1 VRSQA
6 TALFAGRSSEPRRS
20 DALFRWLVA
29 ATVAALLGLALF
41 CAASANAAI
50 SYRSSGSFASGV
62 ISGHP
67 AAVAVDDATGN
78 VLLADPGSGAVVVFD
93 SGGASAGLL
102 TFFEVPNPQG
112 IAVDQ
117 ANGDVYVSTD
127 EGILRYRSNG
137 ASPPEYTRD
146 LTWASPG
153 IGTEPGQVGDY
164 ASRIA
169 VAPTTGD
176 LLVADRGN
184 ERVSRFDETGAFV
197 SSFNGSDTAT
207 GPFIN
212 LLDLT
217 VAPSGEIYVLDLN
230 GSIAAN
236 GKVEGTSRVEVF
248 GPGGASKGRVG
259 AGVVDGATSIAFDAA
274 RATLVTATPQ
284 GAENGPP
291 ILSVLHNGLLES
303 QVPYPAEAA
312 HSSAPGLAVDGGA
325 TGRLYAT
332 TGIINGV
339 FGGSAA
345 VQVFNP
351 VLAPAL
357 TLDPPSNA
365 SSTGVHLHGTVNPG
379 GKPTKYR
386 FEYSIDGGNNWSET
400 PEGDAGEG
408 EAPVSV
414 EVNLTALRP
423 NTEYAVRLEAS
434 NEEAGRTTAVRT
446 FSTLLS
452 SPGVVTAEAEVQA
465 DSATLRGTVNPFG
478 LVSSYYFEFGPTA
491 TYGSRVPAGNT
502 APAGMGITPHAV
514 EQLVSGLNPG
524 SEYHYR
530 LVAENSAGVSFGDDR
545 VLTTVSDAVPTR
557 AYELVSPVDK
567 GESNIDLYWSHATPS
582 GNAITYQAKTAIPG
596 PLTAAAPY
604 FPRYNSVRGESDWA
618 TTGLDVLQE
627 RIGFGNDFFFDV
639 LAVSEDQTKALV
651 LSAKDL
657 APGGVDGSS
666 NLYLK
671 DVATGTLRLVATSP
685 GLEFYIRAR
694 TDHADGAR
702 TVLGGTPDFS
712 RVVFE
717 SQGSS
722 FLPGASGEG
731 VYEWAEGRL
740 RLVAAE
746 ASEPGSSFSHQPN
759 MVSHDGSTI
768 FYRRTL
774 PSGQSD
780 IMAQV
785 GGTEDVPV
793 STEGAQ
799 ELIGATPDGR
809 FVFTL
814 GSGFPQNLYRF
825 DLDTR
830 ELSMLASD
838 VVQQGGLF
846 ASENGE
852 YVYYLGLD
860 ETIRLW
866 HAGVNRVIAPNG
878 QTLGHYQGSP
888 DGRYFAFTSARD
900 LTGDGTAGREE
911 VYRYDAVTQGLTCVS
926 CRAGGGR
933 STGNAALVG
942 YDIAQFEH
950 YYARSVLNN
959 GEVFFDTPDPLVSA
973 DVNSNRDVYEFDGSR
988 QILISAGTG
997 TGASVF
1003 ADASADGSS
1012 VFFTTPDRLVKA
1024 DTDDAV
1030 DMYDARI
1037 GGGLPSQNSEPTAA
1051 GGCFGAGCRASAA
1064 LAPTPPA
1071 IGSES
1076 AGGKGN
1082 GGGKPHPKRCPK
1094 GSHLVKKKNGKQ
1106 RCVKRAHGRKH
1117 HNRSAA
1123 R

>member
-1 VRSQA
+1 VRSRA
-6 TALFAGRSSEPRRS
+6 TALFAGSSSEPRQCIVR
-20 DALFRWLVA
+20 FRWFVGTAVA
-29 ATVAALLGLALF
+29 IMLGLAF
-41 CAASANAAI
+41 FGAVSAHAANSYQSAGSFSANV
-50 SYRSSGSFASGV
+50 SR
-62 ISGHP
+62 P
-67 AAVAVDDATGN
+67 RAVAIDDATSN
-78 VLLADPGSGAVVVFD
+78 VLLADPGSGVVLVTD
-93 SGGASAGLL
+93 SGGGLL
-102 TFFEVPNPQG
+102 TYFELPNAQG

-117 ANGDVYVSTD
+117 TNGSVYVSCE
-127 EGILRYRSNG
+127 EGILRYLDNG

-146 LTWASPG
+146 LTWVSPSLG
-153 IGTEPGQVGDY
+153 SEPGQVGDY
-164 ASRIA
+164 ASRLA
-169 VAPTTGD
+169 VDPTTGD

-207 GPFIN
+207 GPFTN

-217 VAPSGEIYVLDLN
+217 VAPSGEIYVLDLD
-230 GSIAAN
+230 GSIAPN

-248 GPGGASKGRVG
+248 EPNGASKARVG

-274 RATLVTATPQ
+274 RASLITASPQ
-284 GAENGPP
+284 GTEIGPP
-291 ILSVLHNGLLES
+291 ILSILHDGVLES
-303 QVPYPAEAA
+303 QVPYPPEAA
-312 HSSAPGLAVDGGA
+312 HSSAPGLAVDNGA

-332 TGIINGV
+332 TFVING
-339 FGGSAA
+339 FLGPAA
-345 VQVFNP
+345 VQIFNP
-351 VLAPAL
+351 VIAPTL
-357 TLDPPSNA
+357 TLDPPSSA
-365 SSTGVHLHGTVNPG
+365 SSTGAHLHGTVNPG
-379 GKPTKYR
+379 GKPTNYR
-386 FEYSIDGGNNWSET
+386 FEYSIDGGNNWIEI

-408 EAPVSV
+408 ETPVSV
-414 EVNLTALRP
+414 EADLTGLRP
-423 NTEYAVRLEAS
+423 NAEYEVRLEAS
-434 NEEAGRTTAVRT
+434 NVEAVRTTAVRT

-514 EQLVSGLNPG
+514 EQLVSGLNPE

-774 PSGQSD
+774 ASGQSD

-814 GSGFPQNLYRF
+814 GGGFPQNLYRF

-959 GEVFFDTPDPLVSA
+959 GEVFFDTPDPLVAA
-973 DVNSNRDVYEFDGSR
+973 DVNSNRDVYEFDGGR

-997 TGASVF
+997 AGASVF
-1003 ADASADGSS
+1003 ADASADGGS

-1037 GGGLPSQNSEPTAA
+1037 GGGLPSQNSEPTAT

-1117 HNRSAA
+1117 HNRRAA